1 LRARRD
7 ADDRYTAAVQ
17 LKRSI
22 ACRDPARNAELLKYA
37 GYGR

>member
-1 LRARRD
+1 LRARRA

-22 ACRDPARNAELLKYA
+22 ACRDPLETPSF
-37 GYGR
+37 